1 MQALEALFDLQ
12 RKFADRLAYSWPD
25 KEIEKRC
32 EAFIKKIKNIF
43 TSNVEDIDFSNIVQS
58 EFLSNILYRY
68 IAFDDNKFS
77 QQLIE
82 QLSAWYCYC
91 KIPMN
96 QDGQNACLNKIE
108 DSSVLKKIFKLFK
121 DNNVNKQIISN
132 NLLYSYLELYKKCSN
147 QFIGTLHS
155 FLKKTG
161 IIDKVDLYFNT
172 NKFEI
177 LLSKEVNE
185 KENYANF
192 LISNGIKPKFVKT
205 SYFNNLWFDWVIL
218 CANVLSE
225 KFLSEMLQSRINS
238 IDIDKKKVIL
248 AYIANKIDK
257 VQNNKKKDH
266 YFKDYLLPLIGKNNP
281 LHEEYWKVN
290 DKLYEKYKTILDKA
304 TTIFRKYYVSEFI
317 SIFFD
322 ALENTG
328 GDRSRAIF
336 WKKYKNRIND
346 FALGLKDYD
355 SRTIKN
361 YIRNNIPENSVNS
374 YLEVLSEFTLRLSAP
389 KSNTPAVLVL
399 SFDSIIII
407 EFSVTGNATYIYRN
421 NPNSHWNYLKA
432 DDKYNEDDFKNKL
445 SPNFIDTF
453 HHRGFWQNTFGGRLR
468 RDYHI
473 EP

>member
-1 MQALEALFDLQ
+1 
-12 RKFADRLAYSWPD
+12 
-25 KEIEKRC
+25 
-32 EAFIKKIKNIF
+32 
-43 TSNVEDIDFSNIVQS
+43 
-58 EFLSNILYRY
+58 
-68 IAFDDNKFS
+68 
-77 QQLIE
+77 
-82 QLSAWYCYC
+82 
-91 KIPMN
+91 
-96 QDGQNACLNKIE
+96 
-108 DSSVLKKIFKLFK
+108 
-121 DNNVNKQIISN
+121 
-132 NLLYSYLELYKKCSN
+132 
-147 QFIGTLHS
+147 
-155 FLKKTG
+155 
-161 IIDKVDLYFNT
+161 
-172 NKFEI
+172 
-177 LLSKEVNE
+177 
-185 KENYANF
+185 
-192 LISNGIKPKFVKT
+192 
-205 SYFNNLWFDWVIL
+205 
-218 CANVLSE
+218 
-225 KFLSEMLQSRINS
+225 MLQSRINS

-355 SRTIKN
+355 IRTIKN
-361 YIRNNIPENSVNS
+361 YIRNNIPENSVNG

-407 EFSVTGNATYIYRN
+407 EFSVTGNAAYIYRN

-445 SPNFIDTF
+445 SPNFIDAF
-453 HHRGFWQNTFGGRLR
+453 HHRGYWQYTFGGRLR
-468 RDYHI
+468 SYYHI